1 MSEFD
6 SEVHLDTHHPLS
18 PSGTFP
24 AAEVEACIRAVLDAE
39 HAAQQVLRPHAASA
53 CEPEVDSLVVVEVIC
68 AIEETFAIGLP
79 ESIAPRGGYADV
91 EACVSALMAEA
102 QVVWTKSSKKE
113 VEAHHV

>member
-1 MSEFD
+1 MD
-6 SEVHLDTHHPLS
+6 AHHLLS

-24 AAEVEACIRAVLDAE
+24 AAEVEACIRAALDAE

-68 AIEETFAIGLP
+68 AIEETFGISLP
-79 ESIAPRGGYADV
+79 ESFAPRGGYADV
-91 EACVSALMAEA
+91 EACVSALMAETQA
-102 QVVWTKSSKKE
+102 VWMESSKE